1 MYSGILDGRL
11 PLEGKPKTI
20 ALGGIGFCLYRS
32 AATYLYNTGMGSVD
46 VSTGFVSDLGF
57 VFAVN
62 ISFCLAAL
70 LLLAAVYKKR
80 FADRPLPQWPAI
92 VAIAVGLALNEY
104 PFWSPSA
111 GEAVY
116 LASAVLCGFAFMAFC
131 AAWLEIFI
139 AQNSAS
145 DVLKQI
151 VVGYILYAVL
161 SCLFAF
167 LPTMPDAFLSLAFLA
182 ASSLVV
188 RAMRR
193 TVMADRYSALAI
205 PPDERFSF
213 IAIAL
218 CFFVLTG
225 VVGLMHTSVLGSA
238 SESMIATVPM
248 WSARIVAVV
257 AFLIIVFLM
266 GQQVN
271 PSTIFK
277 ILFPALIVILSLM
290 PFLGEAPG
298 APTGTIAIICYEI
311 CGMVFF
317 FFLVREGRRL
327 RLSSYFL
334 ACVHMIGS
342 SGFLLAG
349 LGIGLGLQALSAS
362 FGLSLLTLLAFV
374 AIYPLILVLM
384 LLLKRDKKAGATAG
398 ENDQST
404 ATGAKTDRTAAFAE
418 RFDLTKRECE
428 ILEYLSRGRS
438 IRYIAETLVISENTA
453 WTHTKRIYAKT
464 GVHSKQELMSLIED
478 ER

>member
-1 MYSGILDGRL
+1 M
-11 PLEGKPKTI
+11 EGKPKTI

-62 ISFCLAAL
+62 LSFCLAAL
-70 LLLAAVYKKR
+70 FLLAAIHAGR
-80 FADRPLPQWPAI
+80 FANRPIPQWPAI
-92 VAIAVGLALNEY
+92 AAVAVGLVLNEY
-104 PFWSPSA
+104 PFWPP
-111 GEAVY
+111 AVEETIY
-116 LASAVLCGFAFMAFC
+116 LASAVLCGFAFMIFC

-139 AQNSAS
+139 AQSSAS

-151 VVGYILYAVL
+151 VVGYIMYAIL

-167 LPTMPDAFLSLAFLA
+167 LPTMPDALLSLIFLLT
-182 ASSLVV
+182 SSLVV
-188 RAMRR
+188 RTMRD
-193 TVMADRYSALAI
+193 TVMADRYSTLAI

-213 IAIAL
+213 IAIAV

-248 WSARIVAVV
+248 WSARIVAVMT
-257 AFLIIVFLM
+257 FLVIVFLM

-277 ILFPALIVILSLM
+277 ILFPALIAILSLM

-334 ACVHMIGS
+334 ACVYMIGS
-342 SGFLLAG
+342 SSFLLAG

-362 FGLSLLTLLAFV
+362 FGFSLLTLLAFV

-384 LLLKRDKKAGATAG
+384 LLLKRDRKVETPEGAT
-398 ENDQST
+398 DQNT
-404 ATGAKTDRTAAFAE
+404 AKNTKVDRTAAFAE
-418 RFDLTKRECE
+418 RFDLTKRERE